1 MTRSLKGIGI
11 TSLVGVEMVG
21 AGIEITLRV
30 HKDAVEIAR
39 TLPEVF
45 GVVSRAV
52 EYGLMGLAMI
62 GTSYLSYV
70 AVKATDEYFLNRR
83 Q

>member
-1 MTRSLKGIGI
+1 MARSLKGIGI
-11 TSLVGVEMVG
+11 TSLVGVEMVY
-21 AGIEITLRV
+21 AGIESMLHV
-30 HKDAVEIAR
+30 HKDALEIME

-52 EYGLMGLAMI
+52 EYGLMGLSMI
-62 GTSYLSYV
+62 GLAYV
-70 AVKATDEYFLNRR
+70 GYIAVKATDEYFLNRR